1 VHEAAGTVLT
11 GWEGFYVIIGTSVAA
26 LTGLMFV
33 VIALMAEAPME
44 STSQGLA
51 AFGTPNIVH
60 YSVVILLSGL
70 ITAPWSGLT
79 IVGILLTLIGVLGFI
94 YTLIVLQRARRQ
106 TGYKPVLEDW
116 VWHTAI
122 PFFAYALLAVA
133 GIMLHLHATS
143 ALFLVGAVSL
153 LLVFVGIHNSWDTV
167 TYIALSRI
175 EKDSAQRQP

>member
-1 VHEAAGTVLT
+1 MLAS
-11 GWEGFYVIIGTSVAA
+11 WEGFYVIIGTSVAA

-44 STSQGLA
+44 STAQGLA

-70 ITAPWSGLT
+70 ITAPWTGLT
-79 IVGILLTLIGVLGFI
+79 IVGVLLTLIGVLGFI
-94 YTLIVLQRARRQ
+94 YTMIVLQRARRQ

-116 VWHTAI
+116 LWHTAI
-122 PFFAYALLAVA
+122 PFFAYALLTIA
-133 GIMLHLHATS
+133 GIVLHVNATF
-143 ALFLVGAVSL
+143 ALFLVAAVSL

-167 TYIALSRI
+167 TYIALSKI
-175 EKDSAQRQP
+175 EKTSTPRQP

>member
-1 VHEAAGTVLT
+1 
-11 GWEGFYVIIGTSVAA
+11 
-26 LTGLMFV
+26 
-33 VIALMAEAPME
+33 MAEAPLE
-44 STSQGLA
+44 STRQGLA

-70 ITAPWSGLT
+70 ITAPWSELT
-79 IVGILLTLIGVLGFI
+79 IVGVLLTLVGVSGFI
-94 YTLIVLQRARRQ
+94 YTLIVLQRARQQ

-122 PFFAYALLAVA
+122 PFLAYALLTVA
-133 GIMLHLHATS
+133 GIVLHVNATL
-143 ALFLVGAVSL
+143 ALFTVAAVSL

-175 EKDSAQRQP
+175 EKTSTDGQP